1 MVTDPRFF
9 PRDGRAGDAAA
20 AFSLEER
27 DRRWSA
33 VRAAMDARGLDCLIV
48 IGRGSNGNGDT
59 RWLDG
64 GYG

>member
-33 VRAAMDARGLDCLIV
+33 VRAAM
-48 IGRGSNGNGDT
+48 GSEF
-59 RWLDG
+59 
-64 GYG
+64 